1 MAKTYTKQALAVVG
15 DTTFLAH
22 ITRKGFEAASQSA
35 VKVGWPV
42 YHVSGLLTEFVAPS
56 TDLLVGFAAEDFSGT
71 TSAVALFIPAY
82 AGLVRVEGNFLGA
95 AGIDNVLAA
104 ADLYLAR
111 DIAKLSTLIGGATAG
126 WYILD
131 AAVSATVKISS
142 FEHSALAAPTDNL
155 ESIAA
160 VGDTNAR
167 VVGDILAAACE
178 LTIA

>member
-22 ITRKGFEAASQSA
+22 ITRKGFEAAAQSA

-71 TSAVALFIPAY
+71 TSAEALYIPAY
-82 AGLVRVEGNFLGA
+82 AGLVRVEANFLGA
-95 AGIDNVLAA
+95 AAADNVLAA
-104 ADLYLAR
+104 ADYFLAR
-111 DIAKLSTLIGGATAG
+111 DMLKSATLIGGATAG
-126 WYILD
+126 WYISD
-131 AAVSATVKISS
+131 AAASVSVKITS
-142 FEHSALAAPTDNL
+142 FEHSASAALPDNL
-155 ESIAA
+155 ESRAY

-167 VVGDILAAACE
+167 VVADILASACE
-178 LTIA
+178 LTIT